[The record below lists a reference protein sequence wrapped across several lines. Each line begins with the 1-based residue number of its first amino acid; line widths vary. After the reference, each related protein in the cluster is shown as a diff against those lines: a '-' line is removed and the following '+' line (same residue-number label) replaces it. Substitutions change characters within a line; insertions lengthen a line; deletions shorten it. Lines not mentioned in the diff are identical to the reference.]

1 MQNCANCVHDHS
13 SSFNSVSGCQDLP
26 GLFFLDCGTSECLS
40 EKYLFLKLLSVR
52 SERLCAG
59 GRSFSTTA
67 IVSAAFFPNKPA
79 DRRSFHAEPFVGF
92 FLSTARRFHRRI
104 TPLFCACSWLPDSSR
119 LPARSAVSPTHE
131 GYGPRFPSPRS
142 AHSQSCSGHDSALAR
157 CPIVTR
163 RSPTPLRGDDDAT
176 PETRHCLPPVARGLA
191 PNPSPP
197 STDAS
202 PTSPTPFGS
211 LDCESP
217 GQTTP
222 SRSCYRTA
230 SVISSSPAPPLPHP
244 AHRSPAPH
252 SDTQNPPRPRSPIPD
267 AQTPVDWVVCPA

>member
-1 MQNCANCVHDHS
+1 GTAFRIQRQRGDSLPVHCLTQLPFYQGFGQQHQEIHTQQRLDASDVLEEYRRHGEVCFQLGKTLFDVRLAFVGLQNHQCRQL
-13 SSFNSVSGCQDLP
+13 SVVGYQREDAI
-26 GLFFLDCGTSECLS
+26 GLAFARDALGIQRIVKCLS

-197 STDAS
+197 STDA
-202 PTSPTPFGS
+202 
-211 LDCESP
+211 
-217 GQTTP
+217 
-222 SRSCYRTA
+222 
-230 SVISSSPAPPLPHP
+230 
-244 AHRSPAPH
+244 
-252 SDTQNPPRPRSPIPD
+252 
-267 AQTPVDWVVCPA
+267 